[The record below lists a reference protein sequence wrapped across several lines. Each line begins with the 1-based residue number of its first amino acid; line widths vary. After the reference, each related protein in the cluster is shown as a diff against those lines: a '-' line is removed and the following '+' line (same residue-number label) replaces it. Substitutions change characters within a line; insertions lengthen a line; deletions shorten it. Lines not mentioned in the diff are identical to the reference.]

1 MACRLMHR
9 NELPANASGQAA
21 DSRSISGMGEISLNG
36 GEITILKT
44 LGLSG
49 GITPGMQLVDRM
61 EEMEGAEFLDT
72 LAGLMAMDYVVA
84 NKVNIRTMDAV
95 KNASFRVNPAFARD
109 LKDAV
114 YPSRQ
119 KKADTGRR
127 RRRS

>member
-1 MACRLMHR
+1 
-9 NELPANASGQAA
+9 
-21 DSRSISGMGEISLNG
+21 MGEISLNG

-72 LAGLMAMDYVVA
+72 LAGLMAMGYVVA

>member
-1 MACRLMHR
+1 
-9 NELPANASGQAA
+9 
-21 DSRSISGMGEISLNG
+21 MGEISLNG

-49 GITPGMQLVDRM
+49 GITPGVQLAERM
-61 EEMEGAEFLDT
+61 NEMEGAEFLDA
-72 LAGLMAMDYVVA
+72 LAGLIAMDYVVA

-95 KNASFRVNPAFARD
+95 RGAAFRVNPAFARD

-119 KKADTGRR
+119 KKAETGRR